1 MTGAFPPE
9 LVPVAEP
16 VATER
21 RGIEWGAVYAAGDVR
36 RWHANVAMGG
46 EGQTNADH
54 QGRCLQLLLLLHP
67 GPSLALIKAVAFH
80 DLGERWAGD
89 LPRPFKQANPA
100 IAAEHAAFE
109 GAEIERVMGA
119 ALPYLTPE
127 EQRWL
132 KLIDQLEMTC
142 FVLLR
147 RPDEYR
153 RKASG
158 WCDADFALFAAARA
172 CGCHVQVRHL
182 LHDLKA
188 GVW

>member
-1 MTGAFPPE
+1 
-9 LVPVAEP
+9 VD
-16 VATER
+16 
-21 RGIEWGAVYAAGDVR
+21 WGAVYAAGEVQ
-36 RWHANVAMGG
+36 RWHANPAMSRQ
-46 EGQTNADH
+46 GQTNADH
-54 QGRCLQLLLLLHP
+54 QGRCVQLLLLLHP
-67 GPSLALIKAVAFH
+67 GPSVALIKAVAFH

-89 LPRPFKQANPA
+89 LSRDFKQAQPGF
-100 IAAEHAAFE
+100 AAEHAVFE
-109 GAEIERVMGA
+109 GAEIARVMGA

-127 EQRWL
+127 EKCWL
-132 KLIDQLEMTC
+132 KLIDQLEATC

-147 RPDEYR
+147 APQEYA

-158 WCDADFALFAAARA
+158 WREADFSLFAAARA